1 MNHKYLRLIV
11 IAGAALM
18 AFAGCRERL
27 EAESPDYVEYGWERM
42 AVQDY
47 RGAIP
52 HFEDGAEL
60 DLTYTDAWNGL
71 GWAYA
76 KLSSADTSVG
86 NFITAA
92 ALTDTTIV
100 RTEVLA
106 GLAFGKLALG
116 EFADAVTNGQT
127 ALTRTPN
134 WVFEHDVTIFYDNL
148 TLTVAT
154 GFFGL
159 AEFDSSLIWVQ
170 KLDPTYTTD
179 VNALPGRFDLAA
191 KIEDLRNSN

>member
-1 MNHKYLRLIV
+1 MNHKYLRSIV
-11 IAGAALM
+11 IAGATLM

-27 EAESPDYVEYGWERM
+27 VAESPDFVEYGWERM
-42 AVQDY
+42 AVLDY

-52 HFEDGAEL
+52 HFEDGAL
-60 DLTYTDAWNGL
+60 DPTYTDAWNGL

-76 KLSSADTSVG
+76 KLNSADTSAN

-106 GLAFGKLALG
+106 GLAFSKLALG
-116 EFADAVTNGQT
+116 EFADAVTNGQA

-134 WVFEHDVTIFYDNL
+134 WIFEHDSNIFFDNL

-154 GFFGL
+154 AFFGL
-159 AEFDSSLIWVQ
+159 AEFDSSLVWVQ
-170 KLDPTYTTD
+170 KLDFTYTTD
-179 VNALPGRFDLAA
+179 VATLPGRFDLAA
-191 KIEDLRNSN
+191 KLEDLRNSN